1 MEWPFQGV
9 TRQVYLEAKVLEL
22 LALHLDQILPKAH
35 LQPLP
40 TNEVD
45 RIHQAQEILIQNLA
59 TPPCVSELARQVHL
73 NERKLKEGF
82 RQVFNTTVFGYL
94 TQQRMAR
101 ACQLLSQQK
110 SIPMV
115 AAAVGYASS
124 TAFSGAFRRRF
135 GISPKQYQL
144 EQRRKFS

>member
-45 RIHQAQEILIQNLA
+45 RIH
-59 TPPCVSELARQVHL
+59 
-73 NERKLKEGF
+73 
-82 RQVFNTTVFGYL
+82 
-94 TQQRMAR
+94 
-101 ACQLLSQQK
+101 
-110 SIPMV
+110 
-115 AAAVGYASS
+115 
-124 TAFSGAFRRRF
+124 
-135 GISPKQYQL
+135 
-144 EQRRKFS
+144 